1 MLRSSSICT
10 SFLYNYLVSSDDKD
24 KGGDKLTKDAKRLRC
39 LSNTLKDYGGV
50 LSKLSQILCLDDKD
64 NNVFSECKP
73 FSKEK
78 TIKFFKRFIIN
89 SDLPV
94 NNVDFNVYKSGSI
107 GQVHK
112 AVYEDKKIVFKVQ
125 YVGLQEQV
133 KCDLKILDKVA
144 SYLFYF
150 SDIKNAM
157 KDIKLKMNEEL
168 DYELEKNNQDNM
180 YKLFKKTKYVKIPK
194 VISELS
200 NDKILAMYYIEGKS
214 LKDFIDNS
222 TQDERNVVG
231 ENMIKFV
238 FESLYSHNIL
248 YSDCHYGNFL
258 VTQDFNICVLDFGC
272 IHYVGDEL
280 MDNMRSLHL
289 ALLESDKDRFYE
301 LVETIGIIDK
311 KISEKSRAY
320 IYDYFKIQYEPWISD
335 EFEFTDE
342 WLDTCSDKDTDLM
355 KEWKLPDNMVYF
367 NKIPYGFY
375 HILTKMKLQGSFLNI
390 FKNILNKDE

>member
-1 MLRSSSICT
+1 MLRSSSICA
-10 SFLYNYLVSSDDKD
+10 SFLYNYLVSGDDKD

-39 LSNTLKDYGGV
+39 LSSTLKDYGGV
-50 LSKLSQILCLDDKD
+50 LSKLSQLLCLDDKD

-89 SDLPV
+89 SGLPV

-150 SDIKNAM
+150 TDIKNAM
-157 KDIKLKMNEEL
+157 KDIKTKMTEEL
-168 DYELEKNNQDNM
+168 DYELEKKNQDTM

-214 LKDFIDNS
+214 LKDFVDNS

-231 ENMIKFV
+231 ENMIKFI

-258 VTQDFNICVLDFGC
+258 VTKDFNICVLDFGC
-272 IHYVGDEL
+272 IHYVDDKL

-289 ALLESDKDRFYE
+289 ALTESDKDKFYE
-301 LVETIGIIDK
+301 LVETLGIIDE
-311 KISEKSRAY
+311 KISEKSREY
-320 IYDYFKIQYEPWISD
+320 IYEYFKIQYTPWISE

-342 WLDTCSDKDTDLM
+342 WLDICSDKDTDLM

-375 HILTKMKLQGSFLNI
+375 HILTKMKLKGSFINI
-390 FKNILNKDE
+390 FKNILNKYE